1 MGCKLFMKKAL
12 LFISIA
18 VVIIFSGCSV
28 LFPKEAEVDY
38 KMLEQTAM
46 IRITQTFEAM
56 PTATPTFT
64 PLPTNTPEPTATDT
78 PAPTPTEEEV
88 FLIER
93 SEAQASP
100 TPVPPTPTVYFPDK
114 ADFTAALPSPNQ
126 FLPGQ
131 HFMLTWQLKNVGT
144 STWSGKYT
152 FRYSEGVQLADQNE
166 FTISDV
172 IEPGGILTVT
182 MPATAPTAEGTYQT
196 TWVLTN
202 PEGIPFYWVSYV
214 TIVGD
219 KTFITAEPA
228 LNPTAT
234 PDSLAWMC
242 SDPERS
248 RIQGDGCLDYCS
260 PEVAAQMEAA
270 GTGCYANGESVSYD
284 D

>member
-28 LFPKEAEVDY
+28 LFPKEEEVDY

-88 FLIER
+88 FLIEKTGP
-93 SEAQASP
+93 QASP
-100 TPVPPTPTVYFPDK
+100 TPVPPTATVYFPDK
-114 ADFTAALPSPNQ
+114 ADFTAVLPSPNQ

-131 HFMLTWQLKNVGT
+131 HFMLTWQLKNTGT

-152 FRYSEGVQLADQNE
+152 FRYSDGVQLADQND
-166 FTISDV
+166 FVISDV

-182 MPATAPTAEGTYQT
+182 MPATAPGAEGTYQT

-202 PEGIPFYWVSYV
+202 PDGVPFYWVSY
-214 TIVGD
+214 TAIVGD
-219 KTFITAEPA
+219 KTYITAEPA
-228 LNPTAT
+228 LNPSAT

-248 RIQGDGCLDYCS
+248 RIQGDGCFDYCS
-260 PEVAAQMEAA
+260 PEVAAEMEAA
-270 GTGCYANGESVSYD
+270 GTGCYAYGESVSYD
-284 D
+284 E